1 MEKQD
6 QFEAFQSKCTVNING
21 VITPPEQATISI
33 FDRGFLYGDSIYEV
47 TYTEDNCLIFFH
59 DHLERLY
66 NSASLLGMSLF
77 LSRDEIVSES
87 LKTLEASKLSRAYI
101 RIIITRGETEI
112 GLDPTNSFKNNL
124 VIIVKPQPKYPPI
137 QYENGIKIFLSNVV
151 RNNRKAL
158 DPNAKSG
165 NYLNNV
171 LAIKEAKNQGFDD
184 AIMLNNSGMITEG
197 TTFNIWAVKNN
208 IVYTPPVSSGLLRGI
223 TREKTIEI
231 CNDFSITLDQSEFDA
246 EFLFNADEVF
256 ITSSTKGIMPVCQIG
271 EKKFGNSIADWP
283 MTKMLLTKYADIIDK
298 EKNISEY
305 KYT

>member
-1 MEKQD
+1 MEKRE

-21 VITPPEQATISI
+21 VITPSEQASISV

-47 TYTEDNCLIFFH
+47 TYSEDNCLIFFH

-66 NSASLLGMSLF
+66 NSASLLGMSIF
-77 LSRDEIVSES
+77 LSRDMIVSES
-87 LKTLEASKLSRAYI
+87 LKTLKASKLSRAYI

-112 GLDPTNSFKNNL
+112 GLDPNNSFKNNL
-124 VIIVKPQPKYPPI
+124 IIIVKPQPKYPTT
-137 QYENGIKIFLSNVV
+137 QYDNGLKLFLSNVV

-184 AIMLNNSGMITEG
+184 AIMLNHSGMVTEG
-197 TTFNIWAVKNN
+197 TSFNIWAVKDN

-231 CNDFSITLDQSEFDA
+231 CHEASIILDHTEFDA
-246 EFLFNADEVF
+246 NFLQNADEVF
-256 ITSSTKGIMPVCQIG
+256 ITSSTKGIMPICQIG
-271 EKKFGNSIADWP
+271 EKRYGNCIADWP
-283 MTKMLLTKYADIIDK
+283 TTKNLLEKYADIIEN
-298 EKNISEY
+298 EKSVSEY
-305 KYT
+305 KY